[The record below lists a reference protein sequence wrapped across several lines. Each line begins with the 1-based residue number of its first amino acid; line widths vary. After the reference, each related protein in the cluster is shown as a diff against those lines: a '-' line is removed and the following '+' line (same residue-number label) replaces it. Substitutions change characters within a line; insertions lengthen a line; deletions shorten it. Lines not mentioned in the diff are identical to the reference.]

1 MAEKGA
7 TPDLEQPSKQNVD
20 ECHNKDEACCQID
33 PLTSQQ
39 VCHDTRDEKLVSS
52 LSSKEI

>member
-20 ECHNKDEACCQID
+20 ECHNEDETCCQID
-33 PLTSQQ
+33 PLTFEIAEEQ
-39 VCHDTRDEKLVSS
+39 RIIS
-52 LSSKEI
+52 LN

>member
-20 ECHNKDEACCQID
+20 ECHNEDEACCQID

-39 VCHDTRDEKLVSS
+39 VCHKQDEKLVSS
-52 LSSKEI
+52 LSPKEI